1 MVLTIDLT
9 PELESRLREAAAD
22 QGVEPRVYVEE
33 YLRQHLRPAGT
44 PRSLNAAESRLFEE
58 INHGF
63 SESDWDRY
71 RHLLAKRR
79 AEQLDEAE
87 QVGLT
92 TLSDSLERMNV
103 RRLVLLSELAL
114 LRNTTLP
121 ELMDQLGLQ
130 PGSVE

>member
-22 QGVEPRVYVEE
+22 HGVEPRVYVEE
-33 YLRQHLRPAGT
+33 HLRQHLRPAGI
-44 PRSLNAAESRLFEE
+44 PPSLNAAESRLFDE

-63 SESDWDRY
+63 SESEWDRY
-71 RHLLAKRR
+71 RELLAKRT

-87 QVGLT
+87 RVELT

-103 RRLVLLSELAL
+103 RRLVLLSELAH

-121 ELMDQLGLQ
+121 ALMDQLGLQ
-130 PGSVE
+130 SGSVE